1 VGRESK
7 RAEAY
12 SGFRSIGTIATTVKT
27 IVMHSFTI
35 SIRQSPN
42 NQSYPQR
49 ATDVATH
56 QGNDPRY
63 KALDLTMK
71 RYQHSPDAL
80 IEILHKAQSSFGYLE
95 DPVLIYISRGL
106 QLPLSQVYGVA
117 TFYHLFTLKPSG
129 AHTCIVCTGT
139 ACHVRGSSQLIAVL
153 EAELGISMGKTTPDG
168 QISLLAAR
176 CLGACGIAP
185 VIVIDGLV
193 SGKETPE
200 DAVNKVKVLKS

>member
-1 VGRESK
+1 
-7 RAEAY
+7 
-12 SGFRSIGTIATTVKT
+12 
-27 IVMHSFTI
+27 MHSSTI
-35 SIRQSPN
+35 STHQPPT
-42 NQSYPQR
+42 NQSHLTGAQS
-49 ATDVATH
+49 TVIH

-71 RYQHSPDAL
+71 RHQHSPDAL

-95 DPVLIYISRGL
+95 DPVLTYIARGL
-106 QLPLSQVYGVA
+106 QLPLSRVYGVA

-129 AHTCIVCTGT
+129 THTCIVCTGT

-168 QISLLAAR
+168 QVSLLAAR

-185 VIVIDGLV
+185 VIVIDGVV

-200 DAVNKVKVLKS
+200 DAISKVKVLKS